1 MERRPPMTEM
11 TKQTQARTSAE
22 IIPFRRRAETAEA
35 PKPAKTVPWC
45 GGWYHEVAIA
55 EEPVPMPKRGPAA

>member
-1 MERRPPMTEM
+1 MTNFVTTNE
-11 TKQTQARTSAE
+11 ARTSAE

-35 PKPAKTVPWC
+35 PKAKTVPWC

-55 EEPVPMPKRGPAA
+55 EEPVKLTVSGPVA

>member
-1 MERRPPMTEM
+1 MTNFVTTNE
-11 TKQTQARTSAE
+11 ARTSAE

-35 PKPAKTVPWC
+35 PKVKTVPWC

-55 EEPVPMPKRGPAA
+55 EEPVKLTVSGPVA